1 MLFNSLEFLIFFPTV
16 ALLYFII
23 PARWRHLWLLAASYY
38 FYMCWSPRYA
48 LLMLFSTVVTWLGGR
63 LISRADRLAEGK
75 RRDRLRKGALAFSLV
90 SNLAVLTVFKYL
102 TFLLENLSRAAGLL
116 GLGFTVPAVGLLLP
130 VGISFYT
137 FQALGYT
144 IDVYRGDI
152 DAEPDFLRY
161 ALFVSFFPQLVAGP
175 IERSGSLLRQLRAEQ
190 RFDGAR
196 VRRGLVRM
204 GWGFFMKMVI
214 ADRLA
219 CFADTVFNAPEGQAG
234 SAVALAAVLFTFQI
248 YCDFGGYSSIAIGA
262 AEVMGVTLT
271 ENFRRPY
278 LARSI
283 REYWR
288 RWHIS
293 LSSWLRDYLYI
304 PLGGNRKGRARTR
317 LNTLIVF
324 LVSGLWHGA
333 AWHFV
338 LWGGLHGVCIL
349 LGELTLPARR
359 RLRAALRIPE
369 DGALHRTVSRA
380 VTFLILAG
388 AFILF
393 RANSMR
399 DALALLRAVFFD
411 FRLSALA
418 GDALFSYGLDKPDFI
433 AALAALAVL
442 IVCDLL
448 AERGDLLDRLESR
461 PLPLRWAVYLLLIF
475 SILIFGVYGPEYNAA
490 AFIYFAF

>member
-1 MLFNSLEFLIFFPTV
+1 
-16 ALLYFII
+16 
-23 PARWRHLWLLAASYY
+23 
-38 FYMCWSPRYA
+38 
-48 LLMLFSTVVTWLGGR
+48 
-63 LISRADRLAEGK
+63 
-75 RRDRLRKGALAFSLV
+75 
-90 SNLAVLTVFKYL
+90 
-102 TFLLENLSRAAGLL
+102 
-116 GLGFTVPAVGLLLP
+116 
-130 VGISFYT
+130 
-137 FQALGYT
+137 
-144 IDVYRGDI
+144 
-152 DAEPDFLRY
+152 
-161 ALFVSFFPQLVAGP
+161 
-175 IERSGSLLRQLRAEQ
+175 
-190 RFDGAR
+190 
-196 VRRGLVRM
+196 
-204 GWGFFMKMVI
+204 MK
-214 ADRLA
+214 
-219 CFADTVFNAPEGQAG
+219 
-234 SAVALAAVLFTFQI
+234 
-248 YCDFGGYSSIAIGA
+248 
-262 AEVMGVTLT
+262 
-271 ENFRRPY
+271 ENFDHPY
-278 LARSI
+278 VSCSVS
-283 REYWR
+283 EFWR

-293 LSSWLRDYLYI
+293 LGAWFREYLYI

-338 LWGGLHGVCIL
+338 LWGGLHGACIL

-393 RANSMR
+393 RANAMR

-461 PLPLRWAVYLLLIF
+461 PLPLRWTVYLLLIF